1 MTKPE
6 TVKKLEERYH
16 CHITKE
22 TRYRPYPWSGEY
34 ELFCIYSMDNCH
46 WETVIG
52 YHTLVKELA
61 DSKDA
66 LRRLANLEMLIAE
79 GN

>member
-22 TRYRPYPWSGEY
+22 TKYRPYPWTGEY
-34 ELFCIYSMDNCH
+34 EVFYIYSMDGCH

-52 YHTLVKELA
+52 YRSLINELVE
-61 DSKDA
+61 SQVP
-66 LRRLANLEMLIAE
+66 LRRLANLDRLAN
-79 GN
+79 GNK